1 MYLKV
6 YVVPGA
12 RRETVEEKDSI
23 LHIQVKE
30 PAAGNRANTRVRE
43 LVALRYEVPV
53 AAVRILSGHH
63 TRGKML
69 AVTR

>member
-12 RRETVEEKDSI
+12 RKEAVEEKGEV

-43 LVALRYEVPV
+43 LVALRLQVPV

-69 AVTR
+69 AVNS

>member
-12 RRETVEEKDSI
+12 RREVVEEKGSI
-23 LHIQVKE
+23 LHIQVRE

-43 LVALRYEVPV
+43 LVALQYEVPV

-69 AVTR
+69 VVTR